1 MGRYGL
7 LVVSTSA
14 PLRHLHS
21 PEECLAGNGHT
32 VRYLGQTGGVTPSA
46 VYRTTDPQG
55 QSWRITVSF
64 VSERGGWT
72 PHVAEA
78 IWRWLQAPGHL
89 ADGAADRPLGIAGTL
104 GGKLRGRGVAGAGF
118 VPVRPSRRPST
129 PDRETL
135 TFNEETAMKTH
146 EMLSHH
152 HPGLATT
159 ERRAGHRARRFGR
172 TD

>member
-1 MGRYGL
+1 
-7 LVVSTSA
+7 VVSTSA

-46 VYRTTDPQG
+46 VYRSTDPQG
-55 QSWRITVSF
+55 RVWRMTVSF
-64 VSERGGWT
+64 VSERGEWT

-89 ADGAADRPLGIAGTL
+89 ADDPADRALGNCRNPVENFDIAVWRAL
-104 GGKLRGRGVAGAGF
+104 DL
-118 VPVRPSRRPST
+118 PRPAHQPAPST

-135 TFNEETAMKTH
+135 TFKEETAMKN
-146 EMLSHH
+146 MK
-152 HPGLATT
+152 
-159 ERRAGHRARRFGR
+159 
-172 TD
+172 